1 MEEAFIA
8 IVEEARQGESTQVV
22 TTAGAV

>member
-8 IVEEARQGESTQVV
+8 IVEAARHGESPHAADVG
-22 TTAGAV
+22 GAT

>member
-8 IVEEARQGESTQVV
+8 IVAKGREAAQKPQTF
-22 TTAGAV
+22 AA